1 MAQAVGTVVLEPAAR
16 EFARMTSQPPF
27 LHQIPPSDGREKL
40 TDLQSSGIA
49 KPAVD
54 SENLMVPGG
63 PSGQVPVRIVRPP
76 GSGGGS
82 DNGNRLT
89 DRVRGLAQDMMRS
102 RGGQQGGMPVI
113 LYLHGGGW
121 VFGDSFTH
129 DRLIREIAVQAD
141 AAVVFPEY
149 SRSPEAPF
157 PTALEE
163 CYAVAEW
170 ISEQGAEFGLDPSRI
185 AIAADSSGAN
195 LAAVI
200 TLLAKQRGGP
210 QFRHQVL
217 WYPVTNADF
226 DTDSYR
232 EFDSGYYLRRDQM
245 MWFWDQYLPDTARRG
260 DPTASPLQASI
271 DQLRGLPPALII
283 TEEADPLRDEGEA
296 YAAKLRQAGV
306 PVAQVRYQGM
316 IHDFVMLDTLA
327 TTSAARAATAQ
338 GAQTLRTALHTTH

>member
-1 MAQAVGTVVLEPAAR
+1 MAQAVSAVVLEPAAR
-16 EFARMTSQPPF
+16 EFARLTSQPPF
-27 LHQIPPSDGREKL
+27 PYQMPPHEGRAKL

-49 KPAVD
+49 RPAVD

-76 GSGGGS
+76 RAAGTDGRGG
-82 DNGNRLT
+82 LA
-89 DRVRGLAQDMMRS
+89 DRVRGMAQDMVRS
-102 RGGQQGGMPVI
+102 RSSQRGMPVV

-129 DRLIREIAVQAD
+129 DRLIREIAVQTD

-149 SRSPEAPF
+149 SRAPEAKF
-157 PTALEE
+157 PVALEE
-163 CYAVAEW
+163 CYAVAAW
-170 ISEQGAEFGLDPSRI
+170 IGEQGEQFDLDPSRI
-185 AIAADSSGAN
+185 AIAADSAGAN
-195 LAAVI
+195 IAAVV
-200 TLLAKQRGGP
+200 TMLAKQRGGP

-217 WYPVTNADF
+217 FYPVTDADF
-226 DTDSYR
+226 DTGSYR
-232 EFDSGYYLRRDQM
+232 EFASGYYLSREQM
-245 MWFWDQYLPDTARRG
+245 MWHWDQYLPDRSKRN
-260 DPTASPLQASI
+260 DPMAAPLRASI
-271 DQLRGLPPALII
+271 DQLRGLPPALIV

-327 TTSAARAATAQ
+327 DTAAARAATAQ
-338 GAQTLRTALHTTH
+338 CANTLRGVLHDGR